1 MAACSYITPLHLEL
15 VVNGN
20 CHFVDASL
28 LTSHPGLKMNVV
40 AALLVHVLLDMA
52 VTHIVVVDMGRQ
64 AVAVAHIVPIVG
76 GIEVDLGLFL
86 FWIVVMQRLDDLVAP
101 LVSVDQVDMG
111 ESLPPLSTLRNYS
124 NCWQNTYC
132 PSSSQL
138 YRCSSLE
145 QRV

>member
-15 VVNGN
+15 VVNEN

-28 LTSHPGLKMNVV
+28 PTSHPGLKMNAV
-40 AALLVHVLLDMA
+40 AALLV
-52 VTHIVVVDMGRQ
+52 VVDMGSQ

-76 GIEVDLGLFL
+76 GIEVDLGLLL
-86 FWIVVMQRLDDLVAP
+86 FWMVVMWRLDDLVAP

-111 ESLPPLSTLRNYS
+111 ESPPPLSTLRNYS

-132 PSSSQL
+132 LSSSQL